1 MAMFCKMACC
11 AGPQDLDG
19 GQGATQ
25 ISAFVDPDTLKEPNE
40 FSPQPDGADL
50 GAFPKPATFSLKTAN
65 KQDGDLKLTFQTF
78 KDKKTLTFKEAPLGL
93 TFTKKLPLEILRVN
107 DSAKK
112 MGVEVGWTILRIN
125 DQEIECSGMTYN
137 ECFQLLKT
145 QAEKLPLPDKAVKVC
160 FQSPTEDVVAIF
172 TKKPIGLVVQGS
184 GASENPMKVHLVHP
198 GGEAEQKSVKPG
210 WKVLSV
216 DGYDLTN
223 NEDALKVFTKV
234 CSGLPDNMESS
245 PIVGA

>member
-1 MAMFCKMACC
+1 MAMFGKMVCC

-19 GQGATQ
+19 AKQ
-25 ISAFVDPDTLKEPNE
+25 IRFDNPDTLKERNE
-40 FSPQPDGADL
+40 FSPQPDEAEL
-50 GAFPKPATFSLKTAN
+50 GAFPKPATFSLETAN

-93 TFTKKLPLEILRVN
+93 TFTKKLPLEILSVN

-125 DQEIECSGMTYN
+125 DQAIECSGMTYN

-145 QAEKLPLPDKAVKVC
+145 QAEKLPLPDKAVKIC
-160 FQSPTEDVVAIF
+160 FQSPNENVVAIF
-172 TKKPIGLVVQGS
+172 TKKPIGLMVEGS
-184 GASENPMKVHLVHP
+184 GAPESPLKVQMVQL
-198 GGEAEQKSVKPG
+198 GGEAARKSVKPG

-223 NEDALKVFTKV
+223 NEDALKVFKKV
-234 CSGLPDNMESS
+234 LSGLPDNNVMELS